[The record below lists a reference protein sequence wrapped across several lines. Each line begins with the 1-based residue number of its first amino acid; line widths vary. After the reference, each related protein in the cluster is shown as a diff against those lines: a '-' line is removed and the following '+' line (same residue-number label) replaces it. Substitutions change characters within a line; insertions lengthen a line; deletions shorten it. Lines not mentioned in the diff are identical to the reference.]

1 MKNHTAAARRTVF
14 YAALIVVAAIDAALT
29 GDTRAGALMVA
40 IATLGALD
48 VALRA

>member
-1 MKNHTAAARRTVF
+1 MKNRTAFRRTRF

-29 GDTRAGALMVA
+29 GDTSAALLMVA

-48 VALRA
+48 VAFHA

>member
-1 MKNHTAAARRTVF
+1 MKDRTAASRTRF
-14 YAALIVVAAIDAALT
+14 YVALIAVAAIDAALT

-48 VALRA
+48 VAFRS